1 MISVSYLVKG
11 MVHRLWIK
19 LQEYFNILYNIIGHY
34 LLELFIKH
42 FSSVSFYNL
51 VYNFYFSQFPQWIC
65 SFKLIFFCKYI
76 IVFICQAKYYII
88 IEYYNTNI
96 SWILLVLVFYNLL
109 FIINWFYKF
118 SSVSF
123 FTCVHIIS
131 YNLYFIIAIYV
142 FIVPFYTIYD
152 CFCHNATW
160 LLCTALCSTYK
171 STWLY
176 LVLVNYNNPDRWV

>member
-123 FTCVHIIS
+123 LHVCTLFHTTCI
-131 YNLYFIIAIYV
+131 LLL
-142 FIVPFYTIYD
+142 PFM
-152 CFCHNATW
+152 F
-160 LLCTALCSTYK
+160 LLCLFILFMTVFARMQHHYFVQHFAQRINQLDC
-171 STWLY
+171 TWF
-176 LVLVNYNNPDRWV
+176 